1 MRSRFSN
8 DTHGAGDAVLQ
19 CCTRGWH
26 TLFFCASGSAQPGQ
40 VYDKVKIDWF
50 SSNTY

>member
-19 CCTRGWH
+19 CCSVAGGDSTH
-26 TLFFCASGSAQPGQ
+26 FFLRFRLSTAGSGVRQS
-40 VYDKVKIDWF
+40 
-50 SSNTY
+50 